1 MSAQRS
7 AAPTVVTD
15 NREQPVRNTDG
26 ATKKRSNPTPEQ
38 GGNGGGQLPPTTMH
52 GAGDPDP
59 DDGDDDDDDGQDLKG
74 GTSRRDK
81 GKERERQDPERE
93 DEEEDVVDVMA
104 RAIARERLLHTK
116 RPSDPRWVFKNKSH
130 QDIRI
135 WLMAVQD
142 FFERNSHQWT
152 METDRI
158 KYAMGRM
165 EGDDIAPFTDT
176 YRKKMSGALGYAKEI
191 GYERWFMF
199 EQKVTERFAPTHEAE
214 RTHKLM
220 KLERYHGDIRQFLLR
235 MENHNIK
242 VGLQGVAWRDM
253 LKAQMPEAGLLRLS
267 FETYPND
274 ELWLAGFKN
283 AMIQHENQEEDKRLR
298 HGKGKSS
305 GTSISRKT
313 DDRTSTKSNPR
324 PPKRYTVEKRAAY
337 KEKHKVPRTKAWSK
351 EKTATD
357 KKEVVHTHWDKAH
370 DTIPKDVRDR
380 RRNNK
385 ACTPC
390 GMTNHFWKHCRKEQ
404 SVATF
409 GTKRYESNKRKRDQP
424 QAQRKRVAVVAE
436 RSQGES
442 SRIVNRIDR
451 PLAWSM
457 YDGEEL

>member
-1 MSAQRS
+1 LNDLKAQIGAISVQSS
-7 AAPTVVTD
+7 AAPTIVTD
-15 NREQPVRNTDG
+15 SREQPVRNTDG
-26 ATKKRSNPTPEQ
+26 ATKKRSNPTPER

-52 GAGDPDP
+52 RAGDPDP
-59 DDGDDDDDDGQDLKG
+59 DDGDDDHDDGQDPKG
-74 GTSRRDK
+74 GPSRREK
-81 GKERERQDPERE
+81 GKGRERQDPEGE
-93 DEEEDVVDVMA
+93 DKEEDVVDVMA
-104 RAIARERLLHTK
+104 KAIARERLLHTK
-116 RPSDPRWVFKNKSH
+116 RPSDPPWVFKNKPH

-165 EGDDIAPFTDT
+165 EGDDVAPFTDT
-176 YRKKMSGALGYAKEI
+176 YRKKMSGALGYTKEI

-220 KLERYHGDIRQFLLR
+220 KLERYQGDIRQFLLR

-242 VGLQGVAWRDM
+242 VDLQGVAWRDM

-283 AMIQHENQEEDKRLR
+283 AMIQHENHEEDKRLR
-298 HGKGKSS
+298 QGKGESS
-305 GTSISRKT
+305 GTSIGRKT
-313 DDRTSTKSNPR
+313 EDRTSTKSNLR
-324 PPKRYTVEKRAAY
+324 PPKRHTVQKRAAY
-337 KEKHKVPRTKAWSK
+337 KGKPKVPRTKTWSK

-357 KKEVVHTHWDKAH
+357 KKEVVHTDWDKAH
-370 DTIPKDVRDR
+370 NSIPKDVIDR

-385 ACTPC
+385 GCTPC
-390 GMTNHFWKHCRKEQ
+390 GMTNHFWKHCQKEQ

-409 GTKRYESNKRKRDQP
+409 GTKRYESNK
-424 QAQRKRVAVVAE
+424 
-436 RSQGES
+436 
-442 SRIVNRIDR
+442 
-451 PLAWSM
+451 
-457 YDGEEL
+457 